1 MPTSFTSP
9 FDAIFTLQRALDAQ
23 HQSDWFGSGTA
34 GTGAFPPINIFQQD
48 DDFVAIV
55 ELAGVDKV
63 DLQIEAKESTI
74 RISGKKEIGFET
86 SASIHR
92 RERTY
97 GRFRRAIALP
107 DGVDYESVRAEM
119 KDGVLEVYFPLPQPR
134 TERKKIEISGGE
146 SSTEKKSVH

>member
-1 MPTSFTSP
+1 MPTSFSSP

-34 GTGAFPPINIFQQD
+34 GTGAFPPLNIFQQD

-55 ELAGVDKV
+55 ELPGVDKV

-74 RISGKKEIGFET
+74 RISGKKEIGFEI

-97 GRFRRAIALP
+97 GSFDRTFSLPVEINAEAIRA
-107 DGVDYESVRAEM
+107 DYR
-119 KDGVLEVYFPLPQPR
+119 DGVLTLTVPR
-134 TERKKIEISGGE
+134 AESQKPRSIKIS
-146 SSTEKKSVH
+146 